1 LGDLFTNRISVRIME
16 HAGTLDL
23 AQFEDPTFY
32 DLLERTRKET
42 VGRIGVLTQVL
53 AMSQDVLTLLTL
65 VAPLIVFNPWLFLV
79 LTLSVLPNLAGQT
92 HFASMG
98 YSLLY
103 KWTPERRLLDYL
115 RFLAASDRTAK
126 EVQMFSLSTW
136 LTDRY
141 RTLAHRFYLANR
153 DLSIRRARMSAG
165 LGLLGTVG
173 YYAAF
178 VLIVIDFA
186 KGVITVGQ
194 WYLLTGAFAT
204 SKDILQRLLLQ

>member
-1 LGDLFTNRISVRIME
+1 
-16 HAGTLDL
+16 
-23 AQFEDPTFY
+23 
-32 DLLERTRKET
+32 
-42 VGRIGVLTQVL
+42 
-53 AMSQDVLTLLTL
+53 VLTLLTL

-103 KWTPERRLLDYL
+103 KWPPERRLLDYL

-204 SKDILQRLLLQ
+204 SKDILQRLLLQASDVYEQALFLRDLFVFFEVRPTLISRPGARPVPRPLRVGFSFENVG